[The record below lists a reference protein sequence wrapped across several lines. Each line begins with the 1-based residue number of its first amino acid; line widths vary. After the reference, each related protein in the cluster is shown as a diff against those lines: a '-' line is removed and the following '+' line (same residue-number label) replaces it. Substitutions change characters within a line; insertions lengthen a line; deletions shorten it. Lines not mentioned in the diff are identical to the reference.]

1 MSEKL
6 TPKQR
11 EVNRV
16 VEALTKAIEQHK
28 LRPGTR
34 LIEAQIVEV
43 LQANRN
49 HVQTAVQRMASQGIV
64 TIEPNYG
71 AMVARPTAKQAE
83 EVFIAR
89 SAIECAIISCITP
102 EKMALYAEEIARQQ
116 HNEHQSLHA
125 QDRRRIVHE
134 LGAFHALM
142 ARIAD
147 NEVLNGILDNLM
159 VLSSLIVML
168 YQPDV
173 TTHCQCDEHKNIIA
187 ALQEGDTQR
196 AQKLMHDHLHTLL
209 KQLNLNEA
217 PPNMMTLS
225 QALCGAPE
233 L

>member
-16 VEALTKAIEQHK
+16 VESLTQAIGQHK

-34 LIEAQIVEV
+34 LIEAQIVEA

-49 HVQTAVQRMASQGIV
+49 HVQTALQRMASQGII

-71 AMVARPTAKQAE
+71 AMVARPTAKQAR

-89 SAIECAIISCITP
+89 NAIECAIISCITP
-102 EKMALYAEEIARQQ
+102 EKMAHFAEEITHQQ
-116 HNEHQSLHA
+116 QREHQSFCA
-125 QDRRRIVHE
+125 KDRRRLVYE
-134 LGAFHALM
+134 LGAFHELM

-147 NEVLNGILDNLM
+147 NDVLSDILNNLM

-168 YQPDV
+168 YQQDI
-173 TTHCQCDEHKNIIA
+173 TTPCQCDEHSHIIS
-187 ALQEGDTQR
+187 ALQAGDSER
-196 AQKLMHDHLHTLL
+196 AQALMKAHLDVLL
-209 KQLNLNEA
+209 RQLNLEEA
-217 PPNMMTLS
+217 PQNFMTLS
-225 QALCGAPE
+225 QVLQESGI
-233 L
+233 

>member
-16 VEALTKAIEQHK
+16 VEALTQAIGQHK

-34 LIEAQIVEV
+34 LIEAQIVEA

-49 HVQTAVQRMASQGIV
+49 HVQTALQRMAGQGIV
-64 TIEPNYG
+64 IIEPNYG
-71 AMVARPTAKQAE
+71 AMVSRPTAKQAQ

-102 EKMALYAEEIARQQ
+102 EKMALFAEEIARQQ
-116 HNEHQSLHA
+116 HNEHQSFHA
-125 QDRRRIVHE
+125 QDRRRIVYE
-134 LGAFHALM
+134 LGAFHELM
-142 ARIAD
+142 ARIAGND
-147 NEVLNGILDNLM
+147 VLRGILDNLM
-159 VLSSLIVML
+159 ILSSLIVML
-168 YQPDV
+168 YQQDV

-196 AQKLMHDHLHTLL
+196 AQNLMSDHLHALL
-209 KQLNLNEA
+209 QQLNLNET
-217 PPNMMTLS
+217 PPNLMTLS
-225 QALCGAPE
+225 QALYE
-233 L
+233 ISD

>member
-16 VEALTKAIEQHK
+16 VEALTQAIGQHK
-28 LRPGTR
+28 LRPRTR
-34 LIEAQIVEV
+34 LIEAQIVEA

-49 HVQTAVQRMASQGIV
+49 HVQTALQRMAGQGIV

-71 AMVARPTAKQAE
+71 AMVARPTAKQAR

-89 SAIECAIISCITP
+89 NAIECAIMSCITP
-102 EKMALYAEEIARQQ
+102 EKMALFAEEIACQQ

-125 QDRRRIVHE
+125 QDRRRIVYE
-134 LGAFHALM
+134 LGAFHELM

-147 NEVLNGILDNLM
+147 NDVLRDILNNLM

-168 YQPDV
+168 YQQDV
-173 TTHCQCDEHKNIIA
+173 TTHCQCDEHSNIIA
-187 ALQEGDTQR
+187 ALKAGDSLR
-196 AQKLMHDHLHTLL
+196 AQDLMREHLNDLL
-209 KQLNLNEA
+209 QQLNLDETPQNF
-217 PPNMMTLS
+217 MTLS
-225 QALCGAPE
+225 QALEMGE
-233 L
+233 G

>member
-16 VEALTKAIEQHK
+16 VDALTQSIGQHK

-34 LIEAQIVEV
+34 LIEAQIVEA

-49 HVQTAVQRMASQGIV
+49 HVQAALQRMASQGIV
-64 TIEPNYG
+64 AIEPNYG
-71 AMVARPTAKQAE
+71 AMVARPTAKQAR

-89 SAIECAIISCITP
+89 NAIECAIVGCITP
-102 EKMALYAEEIARQQ
+102 EKMAQFADEITRQQ

-125 QDRRRIVHE
+125 QDRRRIVYE
-134 LGAFHALM
+134 LGAFHDLM

-147 NEVLNGILDNLM
+147 NDVLRDILNHLM

-168 YQPDV
+168 YQRDV
-173 TTHCQCDEHKNIIA
+173 VTHCQCDEHSNIIA
-187 ALQEGDTQR
+187 ALKAGDTSG
-196 AQKLMHDHLHTLL
+196 AQALMRDHLNDLL
-209 KQLNLNEA
+209 QQLNLDDTE
-217 PPNMMTLS
+217 PNFMSMAD
-225 QALCGAPE
+225 ALR
-233 L
+233 